1 MLSTSSWRA
10 DPLDGLPVGPTSGLP
25 DGSFV
30 APRAARRGP
39 AAARRLPCSAAHT
52 FLFPVLLLAA
62 LAGGGCAS
70 GDRARS
76 GFLEP
81 YKFSIPQGNYLN
93 QQMLDQVREGMS
105 REQVRLAIGSPL
117 LTDVFHPNRWDYVFR
132 FQYPNGDAELRKVTI
147 EFRDDRVA
155 RVRADPLPQRDDPN
169 DPALPGYQPKET

>member
-1 MLSTSSWRA
+1 M
-10 DPLDGLPVGPTSGLP
+10 
-25 DGSFV
+25 
-30 APRAARRGP
+30 ARRFLLP
-39 AAARRLPCSAAHT
+39 AAM
-52 FLFPVLLLAA
+52 LLAS
-62 LAGGGCAS
+62 LAAAGCAS
-70 GDRARS
+70 SDRSRS

-117 LTDVFHPNRWDYVFR
+117 LTDIFHPHRWDYVFR

-155 RVRADPLPQRDDPN
+155 SIKADPLPARDDPN
-169 DPALPGYQPKET
+169 DPALPGYQPPKES

>member
-1 MLSTSSWRA
+1 MSSTA
-10 DPLDGLPVGPTSGLP
+10 DTPVG
-25 DGSFV
+25 
-30 APRAARRGP
+30 RRRT
-39 AAARRLPCSAAHT
+39 RRRVHVSAA
-52 FLFPVLLLAA
+52 VLLAA
-62 LAGGGCAS
+62 LVAAGCAS
-70 GDRARS
+70 SDRSRS

-117 LTDVFHPNRWDYVFR
+117 LTDIFHPQRWDYVFR

-155 RVRADPLPQRDDPN
+155 SIKADPLPQRDDPN
-169 DPALPGYQPKET
+169 DPALPGYQPPKES